1 MKAAIICEGKDDKV
15 FLESF
20 IAHLN
25 INTKPNFY
33 IFGGKSLVFNAQENK
48 YQELKSVVAAEP
60 HQLLF
65 VVDADDVK
73 NDVSYGGFE
82 NTQKALNQVI
92 AKLGLAEIS
101 STYIMCDP
109 STQIG
114 YLESLILSTI
124 PDCQKKCVQTFLE
137 CSEFKSKEDHKAV
150 WNGIYK
156 TAYPKSPYDLSH
168 QNFDELKTK
177 LLALFASE

>member
-1 MKAAIICEGKDDKV
+1 MKAAIICEGRGDKE
-15 FLESF
+15 FLKEF
-20 IAHLN
+20 IKHLKLE
-25 INTKPNFY
+25 IEPNFY
-33 IFGGKSLVFNAQENK
+33 TFGGKSFILDSAHYK
-48 YQELKSVVAAEP
+48 YKEIRSIVDAEP
-60 HQLLF
+60 YKLLF
-65 VVDADDVK
+65 VMDADDVK
-73 NDVSYGGFE
+73 NDAGYGGFE
-82 NTQKALNQVI
+82 KTQQALNQVI
-92 AKLGLAEIS
+92 AQLGLAEIS

-109 STQIG
+109 ITKIG

-156 TAYPKSPYDLSH
+156 TAYPKPYDLSH
-168 QNFDELKTK
+168 QNLDELKTK